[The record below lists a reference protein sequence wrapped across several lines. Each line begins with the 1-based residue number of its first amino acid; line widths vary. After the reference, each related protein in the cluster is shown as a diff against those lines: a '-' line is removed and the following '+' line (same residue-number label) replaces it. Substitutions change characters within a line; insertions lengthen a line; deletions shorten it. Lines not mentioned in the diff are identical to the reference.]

1 MPEERERDTEW
12 RASES
17 VEERKL
23 HCSRRRQRD
32 GDQREACYAQQREGH
47 LQQEQQRVRE
57 WHPAETQQG
66 RGDLPHLTFVAS
78 SFSYNNIMTPVTILY
93 QRVQLRWEWRK
104 YFTYFFLCT
113 NRSVFRS
120 YFDPRLLFSPGIF
133 RS

>member
-57 WHPAETQQG
+57 WPKFN
-66 RGDLPHLTFVAS
+66 RGERAIYSRS
-78 SFSYNNIMTPVTILY
+78 S
-93 QRVQLRWEWRK
+93 
-104 YFTYFFLCT
+104 
-113 NRSVFRS
+113 SV
-120 YFDPRLLFSPGIF
+120 
-133 RS
+133 